1 MASSGSVSGWVF
13 KAAVWPIVLEI
24 TVVKGMLHLLNV
36 NNEVKLVLQGL
47 TGAHIARA
55 FRRLIAQC
63 LAMVVCCGALSSFKA
78 YALSVSD
85 IEVNSAVGEH
95 FYAVVKLSDTRRIQ
109 ADQVLVSI
117 APRSIYQRMGVD
129 WEYFH
134 TGLIF
139 DVLTDEQD
147 GMYLRIVSKDL
158 IFEPFI
164 DFVISVRWPSGFIS
178 KQFTVLLDMP
188 RTPSTALG
196 NGNAGAVALSNTAA
210 LKSGSVNRSAES
222 LRPLGP
228 AASDVASTS
237 SALKPA
243 INPPWSGTSTPTLP
257 SADLPVSP
265 QQALV
270 QARATAK
277 AAAKALVKAEE
288 DVVAQEKSTA

>member
-1 MASSGSVSGWVF
+1 
-13 KAAVWPIVLEI
+13 
-24 TVVKGMLHLLNV
+24 MLHLLNV

-134 TGLIF
+134 TSLIF

-210 LKSGSVNRSAES
+210 LKSGSVNRSAS
-222 LRPLGP
+222 RIDFSKPKTDSTRSPGSDPRSPLTT
-228 AASDVASTS
+228 TS
-237 SALKPA
+237 SISLE
-243 INPPWSGTSTPTLP
+243 
-257 SADLPVSP
+257 
-265 QQALV
+265 
-270 QARATAK
+270 
-277 AAAKALVKAEE
+277 VKA
-288 DVVAQEKSTA
+288 